1 MGTCIF
7 LYFYLELF
15 FKGDHYSHKN
25 GHDHQSIFSIDI
37 KSLKQPID
45 YIEIRKLTILF
56 FKKLLPPNSSLNLIP
71 FRGIQPRIPTKY
83 YL

>member
-1 MGTCIF
+1 MYFPLF
-7 LYFYLELF
+7 LFRAF
-15 FKGDHYSHKN
+15 FKGDQYSHKN